1 MKNFILFLLFLDN
14 CILANL
20 TIYNYIQC
28 AINEQTKQEN
38 EWERVIYLVIL
49 QTLLLVA
56 YLFISNKRK
65 TKRKRKKR

>member
-38 EWERVIYLVIL
+38 EWERAIYFVIL

-56 YLFISNKRK
+56 YLFISSKRK